1 MRTYSQ
7 GQTLSEQLA
16 KPARIVVAT
25 DLKDTDL
32 LLPYAI
38 TQAKTCGA
46 HLTLVHAA
54 ITAGVDAFDAGGV
67 VMTPEELRS
76 ELKAE
81 TTMADL
87 VARIKAQGINC
98 DSVVTHISYPEDVL
112 PREVWRAGAQR
123 LIMATHGRG
132 RMGQITLGSVA
143 RELLSTLDI
152 PIFVVGPNAGS
163 GPRHC
168 SPKTILHP
176 VSFSEGYE
184 EGVELARNIAEL
196 YGAELILMHV
206 LDPDLGDET
215 NPRQTVQWAKQ
226 ALDDAIEDRTTL
238 MVPLLTHV
246 ACGNVV
252 EEILNTAAMRRADWI
267 ILGTKHL
274 PKVPLLFNSIA
285 YKVLAKA
292 EAPVLALP
300 YKVRRHKE
308 NLALEELP
316 VAIH

>member
-7 GQTLSEQLA
+7 GQTPNEQLA

-32 LLPYAI
+32 LLPHAI
-38 TQAKTCGA
+38 AQAKTCGA

-54 ITAGVDAFDAGGV
+54 MTAGVDAFDAGGV

-81 TTMADL
+81 TAMEDL
-87 VARIKAQGINC
+87 VARVKAQGISC

-112 PREVWRAGAQR
+112 PREVRRAGAQR

-132 RMGQITLGSVA
+132 KVGQITLGSIA
-143 RELLSTLDI
+143 HELLSVLDI
-152 PIFVVGPNAGS
+152 PIFAVGPNAGC

-176 VSFSEGYE
+176 VSFSEGYQE
-184 EGVELARNIAEL
+184 SAEIARNIAEL

-226 ALDDAIEDRTTL
+226 ALDDAIPDKTTL

-252 EEILNTAAMRRADWI
+252 EEILNTAAVRRADWI
-267 ILGTKHL
+267 ILGTRHL
-274 PKVPLLFNSIA
+274 PKAPLLFNSIA
-285 YKVLAKA
+285 YKVLARA
-292 EAPVLALP
+292 NAPVLALP
-300 YKVRRHKE
+300 NTVRQHKE
-308 NLALEELP
+308 NFAQEEMP